1 MAAKTSPKV
10 GSAFE
15 EKIEE
20 AVLALLYICS
30 VEERGARWSWK
41 TYDWDITQR
50 LFEQG
55 LIDNP
60 KGARKSVLLTPEGEA
75 RGRALVEKLL
85 GGSTRE

>member
-1 MAAKTSPKV
+1 MAAKKSPEV
-10 GSAFE
+10 GSASE

-20 AVLALLYICS
+20 AVLALLYVCS
-30 VEERGARWSWK
+30 VEERGARFSWK

-60 KGARKSVLLTPEGEA
+60 RGSRKSVLLTPEGEA
-75 RGRALVEKLL
+75 RGKALAEKLF
-85 GGSTRE
+85 GGSTR